1 MQMAD
6 EPIERLT
13 FDSLVEDLTQQKTVV
28 VGSLDKIRHDL
39 GIDATNTAIDVL
51 SARLEAKF
59 ANLTRVSTE
68 EPETIYEMRTRQDDI
83 VSNINRLADQEEQH
97 G

>member
-1 MQMAD
+1 MS
-6 EPIERLT
+6 EPVERLT

-28 VGSLDKIRHDL
+28 VGTLDKIRHDL
-39 GIDATNTAIDVL
+39 GIDATNTAIDAL

-83 VSNINRLADQEEQH
+83 VGNINRLADQEEQH

>member
-1 MQMAD
+1 MS

-39 GIDATNTAIDVL
+39 GIDATNTALDVL